1 MKKRRWIPNLLKL
14 LVSVGALAWVLSR
27 IPVPEIVDAVEGA
40 NLWLL
45 ALAFLLFNL
54 SLVVRAGRWLILLR
68 GLGSPVSFGRL
79 IELYFVGSFFNSF
92 LPSGFGGDLV
102 RAAEVTRDVEGGAAV
117 GTVLVDRL
125 SGLMVLFMMALG
137 ALPFSARLLPPEILW
152 PIAVI
157 AAVGLVG
164 FFALLQG
171 GLLRW
176 LSPFLE
182 RLLPAKL
189 AAAVSPTGDG
199 PVGKVNRAVTSCG
212 WRAVAGALGAS
223 AVFNT
228 ILISWWILS
237 GKALG
242 LTLSPLAYIAF
253 IPILSLALMVP
264 SIGGLGVRE
273 VVAPL
278 LFAGVGVP
286 EAQAVALS
294 LVVWL
299 LNRGTG
305 VVGGIVYL
313 VINLRD
319 LRRGGR
325 DD

>member
-1 MKKRRWIPNLLKL
+1 
-14 LVSVGALAWVLSR
+14 V
-27 IPVPEIVDAVEGA
+27 
-40 NLWLL
+40 
-45 ALAFLLFNL
+45 
-54 SLVVRAGRWLILLR
+54 
-68 GLGSPVSFGRL
+68 
-79 IELYFVGSFFNSF
+79 
-92 LPSGFGGDLV
+92 
-102 RAAEVTRDVEGGAAV
+102 
-117 GTVLVDRL
+117 
-125 SGLMVLFMMALG
+125 
-137 ALPFSARLLPPEILW
+137 PPEILW

-157 AAVGLVG
+157 ATVGLVG
-164 FFALLQG
+164 SFVLLQG

-189 AAAVSPTGDG
+189 AAAVSPAGDG
-199 PVGKVNRAVTSCG
+199 PVGKVNRAVTNCG
-212 WRAVAGALGAS
+212 WRAVVGALGAS
-223 AVFNT
+223 AVFNA

-242 LTLSPLAYIAF
+242 LTVSPLAYITF

-273 VVAPL
+273 GVAPL
-278 LFAGVGVP
+278 LFAGVGVS

-313 VINLRD
+313 VISLRD